1 MPKVIKKRV
10 LKKKVEP
17 GEEFKSELL
26 RFKEGLSKKRGYLM
40 KIAFAGIVVLV
51 LITGIIYYLLS
62 TSKKAE
68 RLFVEGYNLF
78 HGDYMKKVIPDEER
92 YGKAARLFSD
102 SYKLSPDPV
111 KLIYLADTYYRL
123 GLYDSTIKTLGDFKK
138 RYSDN
143 KYLMPLYYQ
152 RLGIVYRKMGR
163 LDEALKVYDEM
174 YKEGYTLRDLALK
187 ESIEILNSQGKKD
200 ESQKRLEILKKEFP
214 DSPFAKNE

>member
-1 MPKVIKKRV
+1 MPKVIKKKI
-10 LKKKVEP
+10 LKKKAEP
-17 GEEFKSELL
+17 DEEVKSEFLK
-26 RFKEGLSKKRGYLM
+26 FKESLREKRKYIKK
-40 KIAFAGIVVLV
+40 ITFAGIVVV
-51 LITGIIYYLLS
+51 VIITGIIFYLFN

-68 RLFVEGYNLF
+68 KLFVEGYNLF
-78 HGDYMKKVIPDEER
+78 HGDYMKKVIPDQER
-92 YGKAARLFSD
+92 YGKAAKLFSD

-123 GLYDSTIKTLGDFKK
+123 GLYDSTVKTLEDFKK

-143 KYLMPLYYQ
+143 RYLMPLYYQ
-152 RLGIVYRKMGR
+152 RLGIVYRKMGK

-187 ESIEILNSQGKKD
+187 ESIEILNFQRKKD

-214 DSPFAKNE
+214 DSPFVRNE